1 MKKIILSAASLAVA
15 AVASVSVAPT
25 TSEAIPAF
33 ARQTGSAC
41 LACHFQSFPTLNA
54 YGRSFKMNAFTDVG
68 DQVLVEDDHLS
79 LPSVLNMSVVF
90 RPQLKTVSNNTT
102 TESIAVP
109 SDPVILVGGR
119 AGENTGFFVEID
131 TTGGGFANTQLL
143 NSYDMG
149 DLKVGWSYFNSGF
162 GEDAGMQLMSV
173 WGQHG
178 GLMGGKNLSIN
189 HSMTKSASYTY
200 GTATVTPAFTPT
212 TVTLATTSGDVAG
225 FSAFAGNETW
235 MASFGLIDPTANRG
249 TTFSLA
255 PVVRANYFL
264 DVADFELG
272 FGVIAVS
279 GSTGGSN
286 GIATID
292 AKRTGIDF
300 QAQGEVADMQ
310 IGVYADYAT
319 APAGSATTANAY
331 NASIKDD
338 RTGYSFRATL
348 KPTHNI
354 VLLAGVGQDKVGPGT
369 VDKTLVGFEY
379 EVYQNFV
386 VAVTQDSEKISGAGT
401 TDTTLIDIELL
412 L

>member
-15 AVASVSVAPT
+15 AVASVSVVPT
-25 TSEAIPAF
+25 TAEAIPAF

-41 LACHFQSFPTLNA
+41 LACHFQSFPTLSS

-68 DQVLVEDDHLS
+68 DQGLIEDDHLS
-79 LPSVLNMSVVF
+79 LPNVLNMSIVF
-90 RPQLKTVSNNTT
+90 RPNLVSTKSTTGGVSKT
-102 TESIAVP
+102 TEEIAVP
-109 SDPVILVGGR
+109 ADPVILIGGR
-119 AGENTGFFVEID
+119 AGENTGFFVEVD

-143 NSYDMG
+143 NQYDMG

-178 GLMGGKNLSIN
+178 GMMGGKSLSIN
-189 HSMTKSASYTY
+189 QVMSQTN
-200 GTATVTPAFTPT
+200 
-212 TVTLATTSGDVAG
+212 GDVAG
-225 FSAFAGNETW
+225 FSAQAGNETW

-255 PVVRANYFL
+255 PVVRGNYFL

-286 GIATID
+286 GVVAID
-292 AKRTGIDF
+292 ANRTGIDF
-300 QAQGEVADMQ
+300 QAQGDLDFGQV
-310 IGVYADYAT
+310 GVYADWAT
-319 APAGSATTANAY
+319 APASSATVANGY
-331 NASIKDD
+331 NPSKLND

-354 VLLAGVGQDKVGPGT
+354 VLLAGVGQDKADIT
-369 VDKTLVGFEY
+369 IDKTIVGFEY

-386 VAVTQDSEKISGAGT
+386 VAVTQSSTDNGT
-401 TDTTLIDIELL
+401 TKDDVTLIDIELL

>member
-41 LACHFQSFPTLNA
+41 LACHFQSFPTLGS
-54 YGRSFKMNAFTDVG
+54 YGRAFKMNAFTDVG
-68 DQVLVEDDHLS
+68 DQGLIEDDHLS
-79 LPSVLNMSVVF
+79 LPNVLNMSIVF
-90 RPQLKTVSNNTT
+90 RPNLVSTDTTVAGVTT
-102 TESIAVP
+102 TAETLDVP
-109 SDPVILVGGR
+109 ADPVILIGGR

-143 NSYDMG
+143 NQYDMG

-178 GLMGGKNLSIN
+178 GLMGGKGLSIN
-189 HSMTKSASYTY
+189 QVMSKTN
-200 GTATVTPAFTPT
+200 
-212 TVTLATTSGDVAG
+212 GDVAG
-225 FSAFAGNETW
+225 FSAQIGNETW
-235 MASFGLIDPTANRG
+235 MASLGLIDPTANRG
-249 TTFSLA
+249 TTLSLA

-286 GIATID
+286 AIPTID

-300 QAQGEVADMQ
+300 QAQGEMNDMQ
-310 IGVYADYAT
+310 VGVYADWAT
-319 APAGSATTANAY
+319 APAGSVTVANGY
-331 NASIKDD
+331 NASTVDD

-354 VLLAGVGQDKVGPGT
+354 VLLAGVGQDKTGAVT
-369 VDKTLVGFEY
+369 IDKTLVGFEY

-386 VAVTQDSEKISGAGT
+386 VAVTQSSDDDGT
-401 TDTTLIDIELL
+401 TKNDTTLIDIELL